1 MRRRA
6 APAQHHT
13 ALEDLRRVALVV
25 GVLGVF
31 AVTCAPLAGCA
42 ALSTPATIMGKA
54 HAWWK
59 VICAGG
65 DGAFTLAETA
75 MRGPVDAGQGDASPE
90 ASTDGGPDHE

>member
-1 MRRRA
+1 MRRP

-13 ALEDLRRVALVV
+13 GLDTIRRVAVVV

-31 AVTCAPLAGCA
+31 VVTCAPLAGCA
-42 ALSTPATIMGKA
+42 SVETPAGVVGKA

-65 DGAFTLAETA
+65 DGAFSLAEGV
-75 MRGPVDAGQGDASPE
+75 MRGPVDAGPGDASPE

>member
-13 ALEDLRRVALVV
+13 ALEDLRRVAVVV
-25 GVLGVF
+25 GVLGILV
-31 AVTCAPLAGCA
+31 VTCAPLAGCA
-42 ALSTPATIMGKA
+42 TVETPAGSIGKV

-59 VICAGG
+59 TICAAG
-65 DGAFTLAETA
+65 DGAFSLAEGVA
-75 MRGPVDAGQGDASPE
+75 RGPVDAGPGDASPE